1 MRNRLKLIYT
11 AAIQFAILIAAAQV
25 INAQIYGGRAIG
37 ITASK
42 TVNGSTTDYVA
53 ADTGALPAA
62 GGDLTASSPTFSIRK
77 LLSARNVTASTSGA
91 LRSTQ
96 SVAVVND
103 FVFTLDGVTVRAD
116 QITARTVCI
125 CCPGADLAACSS
137 STQIKNLVITDAA
150 GNQTNVNV
158 TGQAGQQVL
167 LPGGLGTIFINE
179 QFSGFGEITV
189 TGLRIVASSGSSSY
203 TVSAARAESNLEC
216 LTTNPTAAPATVSGR
231 VSNQDGQAVSGAT
244 VSLMDQIG
252 NVRSTV
258 TNSLGYFTIA
268 EVPSGESYILIV
280 SHPTYSFSRQ
290 MISVNED
297 LTVNVT
303 AN

>member
-1 MRNRLKLIYT
+1 VRNRLKLIFT
-11 AAIQFAILIAAAQV
+11 AAIQFAIVIAAAQV

-42 TVNGSTTDYVA
+42 TANGSNTDYVA

-62 GGDLTASSPTFSIRK
+62 GGDLTASSPSFSIRK

-96 SVAVVND
+96 SLAVVND

-179 QFSGFGEITV
+179 QSSGFGDITV
-189 TGLRIVASSGSSSY
+189 TGLRIVASSGGSSY
-203 TVSAARAESNLEC
+203 TVTAARATSTLEC
-216 LTTNPTAAPATVSGR
+216 LTTGATAAPVTVSGR
-231 VSNQDGQAVSGAT
+231 VSNLSGQGISGAT
-244 VSLMDQIG
+244 ISLMDGNG
-252 NVRSTV
+252 NVHSSV
-258 TNSLGYFTIA
+258 SDSLGYFTIA
-268 EVPSGESYILIV
+268 EVPSGESYILSV

-290 MISVNED
+290 MINVNGD

-303 AN
+303 SN